1 MGKGDGGRRD
11 GSINGKNQSRA
22 SKGYGVY
29 FGGKTDKGK
38 VEGEKESRNG
48 VKVKE
53 IQESPFKNKMRPNNL
68 SSNLSI

>member
-29 FGGKTDKGK
+29 FGGKTKAK
-38 VEGEKESRNG
+38 W
-48 VKVKE
+48 KVKKKAE
-53 IQESPFKNKMRPNNL
+53 TESK
-68 SSNLSI
+68 